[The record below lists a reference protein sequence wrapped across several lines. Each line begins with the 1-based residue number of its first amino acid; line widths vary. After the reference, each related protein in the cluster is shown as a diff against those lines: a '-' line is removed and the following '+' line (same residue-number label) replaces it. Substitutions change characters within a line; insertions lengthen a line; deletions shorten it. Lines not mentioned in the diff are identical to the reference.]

1 MSIRKI
7 SLEISSS
14 YDIFI
19 GDGLISNA
27 AEYISKAVSSKKF
40 AIISDDN
47 VSPLYSKTLEDS
59 LSSLGFSFCKF
70 VFPHGESSK
79 SAETLLKIYNFL
91 AENNITRSD
100 CIIALG
106 GGVVGD
112 ISGYAAASFLR
123 GVNFINIPTSLL
135 AQVDSSVGGKTAINI
150 SAGKNL
156 VGAFKQ
162 PSLVLCDTKSLET
175 LPLEYFIDG
184 FGEIIKYAMI
194 SSEELFDILEKHDL
208 DSIKPQL
215 SDIIFRCL
223 SIKADV
229 VTSDEFDTGNRM
241 LLNFGHTLGH
251 AIEKF
256 YNYSGISHGVAVGIG
271 MFLVT
276 KASCNHSMTDL
287 SALERLSNC
296 LKNYSIT
303 TKSPLSSYEL
313 GKLAFNDKK
322 RLGGSINIVLCDK
335 IGHSYLNKMSF
346 EDFLEF
352 LK

>member
-19 GDGLISNA
+19 GSGLISNA

-47 VSPLYSKTLEDS
+47 VSPLYSNKLENS
-59 LSSLGFSFCKF
+59 IEKAGYSFCKF
-70 VFPHGESSK
+70 VFPHGEASK
-79 SAETLLKIYNFL
+79 SAETLLKIYSFL
-91 AENNITRSD
+91 AENGITRSD

-162 PSLVLCDTKSLET
+162 PSLVLCDTNSLET
-175 LPLEYFIDG
+175 LPQEYFIDG

-194 SSEELFDILEKHDL
+194 SSAELFEILENHDL
-208 DSIKPQL
+208 GTIKPLL

-256 YNYSGISHGVAVGIG
+256 YTYSGVSHGVAVGIG
-271 MFLVT
+271 MLLVT
-276 KASCNHSMTDL
+276 KSSCGHSLTEK
-287 SALERLSNC
+287 SALERLSKC
-296 LKNYSIT
+296 LTNYDIST
-303 TKSPLSSYEL
+303 NSPLSSYEL

-322 RLGGSINIVLCDK
+322 RLGGLINIVLCDE
-335 IGHSYLNKMSF
+335 IGHAYLKKMPF